1 MKKRVFSL
9 LLALTL
15 LLCALPL
22 PVHAAANEITVYN
35 WGQYISDGTDESLD
49 VIQAFEEET
58 GIKVN
63 YLTFDSN
70 ESMYT
75 KLKTGGTTF
84 DVIIPS
90 DYMIAKLIS
99 EDMLEPL
106 DFANIP
112 NYEYIDEAFRDQ
124 AYDPQNAYSVPYTWG
139 TVGLIYN
146 KNYVSEEDAQSWS
159 CLWNSKYQ
167 GKLLMFDNPRDA
179 FAIAESM
186 LGYSFNTEDE
196 QEFKNC
202 ADLLATQ
209 SPVLQGYV
217 MDQIFDRMERGEAWA
232 APYYAG
238 DYLTMVEEN
247 PDLGFSHPK
256 EGFNIFIDA
265 MCIPKGC
272 QNKAGAEA
280 FINFLC
286 RPDISAANLDY
297 IGYSTPE
304 TAAKEYLDEEVISSP
319 VSYPDD
325 ETLARSESFAELGV
339 EATQTMN
346 DLWLSVKTSTANT
359 TTYLILTLVAIAA
372 VAAFFIISG
381 IVKRRKK
388 RAAAANGS
396 RHKPTAPVRIPAGSP
411 IKTPPARSCLAGG
424 IFVICR
430 ELSLQDRPGS
440 GDDGGLADTVELQQG
455 LRVAGT
461 AEAVL
466 HADTLDRTGQSAHTT
481 SATAPP
487 RPPRMLCS
495 SAVTIA
501 PVSFAAFRIASRS
514 IGLIVCIS
522 ITRAWIPSFSSS
534 SAAASASATTMPVA
548 MIVRSGPSRSVTDL
562 PIVN

>member
-196 QEFKNC
+196 QELKNC

-217 MDQIFDRMERGEAWA
+217 MDQIFDRMERGEAW
-232 APYYAG
+232 
-238 DYLTMVEEN
+238 
-247 PDLGFSHPK
+247 
-256 EGFNIFIDA
+256 
-265 MCIPKGC
+265 
-272 QNKAGAEA
+272 
-280 FINFLC
+280 
-286 RPDISAANLDY
+286 
-297 IGYSTPE
+297 
-304 TAAKEYLDEEVISSP
+304 
-319 VSYPDD
+319 
-325 ETLARSESFAELGV
+325 
-339 EATQTMN
+339 
-346 DLWLSVKTSTANT
+346 
-359 TTYLILTLVAIAA
+359 
-372 VAAFFIISG
+372 
-381 IVKRRKK
+381 
-388 RAAAANGS
+388 
-396 RHKPTAPVRIPAGSP
+396 
-411 IKTPPARSCLAGG
+411 
-424 IFVICR
+424 
-430 ELSLQDRPGS
+430 
-440 GDDGGLADTVELQQG
+440 
-455 LRVAGT
+455 
-461 AEAVL
+461 
-466 HADTLDRTGQSAHTT
+466 
-481 SATAPP
+481 
-487 RPPRMLCS
+487 RPP
-495 SAVTIA
+495 
-501 PVSFAAFRIASRS
+501 
-514 IGLIVCIS
+514 
-522 ITRAWIPSFSSS
+522 ITRATI
-534 SAAASASATTMPVA
+534 
-548 MIVRSGPSRSVTDL
+548 
-562 PIVN
+562 

>member
-124 AYDPQNAYSVPYTWG
+124 AYDPQNAYSVPYT
-139 TVGLIYN
+139 
-146 KNYVSEEDAQSWS
+146 
-159 CLWNSKYQ
+159 
-167 GKLLMFDNPRDA
+167 
-179 FAIAESM
+179 
-186 LGYSFNTEDE
+186 EDE

-256 EGFNIFIDA
+256 AGFNIFIDA

-388 RAAAANGS
+388 
-396 RHKPTAPVRIPAGSP
+396 
-411 IKTPPARSCLAGG
+411 ARR
-424 IFVICR
+424 CR
-430 ELSLQDRPGS
+430 KWKQ
-440 GDDGGLADTVELQQG
+440 A
-455 LRVAGT
+455 
-461 AEAVL
+461 
-466 HADTLDRTGQSAHTT
+466 
-481 SATAPP
+481 
-487 RPPRMLCS
+487 
-495 SAVTIA
+495 
-501 PVSFAAFRIASRS
+501 
-514 IGLIVCIS
+514 
-522 ITRAWIPSFSSS
+522 
-534 SAAASASATTMPVA
+534 
-548 MIVRSGPSRSVTDL
+548 
-562 PIVN
+562 